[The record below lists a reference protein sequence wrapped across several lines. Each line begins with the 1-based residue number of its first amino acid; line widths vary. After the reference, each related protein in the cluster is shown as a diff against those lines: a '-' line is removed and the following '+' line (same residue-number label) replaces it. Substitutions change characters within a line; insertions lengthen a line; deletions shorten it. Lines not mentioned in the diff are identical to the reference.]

1 MNLSMIAPIIDIKS
15 LSIGYEHKLVLE
27 KASLTVYPND
37 FIGVIG
43 PNGGGKTTLIK
54 AILGLVPIW
63 DGKVHHYIPKSMIG
77 YLPQFNPFDKA
88 FPISVV
94 EVILSGLAGKKKLF
108 GRYTPP
114 DFEKANLL
122 MQRAGILHLKD
133 KAIGQLSG
141 GQTQRVL
148 LCRALINDPQL
159 LILDEPSTFVD
170 NNFENELFEWLK
182 TLNNKMA
189 IIMVS
194 HDIGTI
200 SSQVKTIACVNY
212 RLHYHESNKISMEQL
227 ESYNCPIQIISH
239 GKIPHQVLLNH
250 K

>member
-1 MNLSMIAPIIDIKS
+1 MIAPIIDIKD
-15 LSIGYEHKLVLE
+15 LAVGYEHKLVLE
-27 KASLTVYPND
+27 KANLTVYPND

-54 AILGLVPIW
+54 AILGLVPVW
-63 DGKVHHYIPKSMIG
+63 KGKVNHYIDKSMIG

-88 FPISVV
+88 FPISVN
-94 EVILSGLAGKKKLF
+94 EVVLSGLAGKKKLL
-108 GRYTPP
+108 GRYTTV
-114 DFEKANLL
+114 DFEKADAL
-122 MQRAGILHLKD
+122 MTRAGIFHLKN

-170 NNFENELFEWLK
+170 NNFENELFEWLES
-182 TLNNKMA
+182 LNKQMS

-200 SSQVKTIACVNY
+200 SSQVKTIACINY
-212 RLHYHESNKISMEQL
+212 YLHYHESNKISMEQL

-239 GKIPHQVLLNH
+239 GKIPHQVLLDH